1 MYFEKLV
8 YAETHLPYHEIE
20 QTRSL
25 RQYSGLYSV
34 ATKYHGEL
42 IFLMHKKNNQS
53 SILIETKRYK
63 LSSLSKERS

>member
-34 ATKYHGEL
+34 ATKYYGE
-42 IFLMHKKNNQS
+42 NNVFDAQ
-53 SILIETKRYK
+53 E
-63 LSSLSKERS
+63 ERSIIYSYRN